1 MQPPTFREIIA
12 LLKHDGFVKVAQVGS
27 HAKYVSG
34 DRVVTVN
41 GLVVIDQRRARGQV
55 FVAKLDGSWRQNEAA
70 IYL

>member
-27 HAKYVSG
+27 HAKCVSG

-41 GLVVIDQRRARGQV
+41 GSGGDRQKKGTWASIRRQAG
-55 FVAKLDGSWRQNEAA
+55 W
-70 IYL
+70 